1 VNGPERRLIK
11 IGLWIAIILLGIRC
25 LISIPD
31 GIYGFISSIGGIVC
45 ISIIFLGFYERLIWQ
60 FNPMEKIPRING
72 TYLGTIEYNFDGNSG
87 IKRTQV
93 EIKQTLLSTRV
104 KTITDEITSYTISS
118 SLIEENGEFILYY
131 TYVTNPK
138 SKYSK
143 DNPVQYGT
151 CRLVIIS
158 KDELRGNYWTTR
170 QTIGDMVLRKCDK
183 K

>member
-1 VNGPERRLIK
+1 VNAPVRRLIK
-11 IGLWIAIILLGIRC
+11 IGLWIAIILFGIRC
-25 LISIPD
+25 FISTPN
-31 GIYGFISSIGGIVC
+31 GIYGFINSIGGIVF
-45 ISIIFLGFYERLIWQ
+45 ISVIILGLYERLIWQ
-60 FNPMEKIPRING
+60 FDPMEKTPRIKG
-72 TYLGTIEYNFDGNSG
+72 TYLGTIEYNFNCNAG
-87 IKRTQV
+87 IKETQV

-104 KTITDEITSYTISS
+104 KIMTNEITSYTISS
-118 SLIEENGEFILYY
+118 SLVEENGEFILYY

-138 SKYSK
+138 AKYSK
-143 DNPVQYGT
+143 ENPVQYGT